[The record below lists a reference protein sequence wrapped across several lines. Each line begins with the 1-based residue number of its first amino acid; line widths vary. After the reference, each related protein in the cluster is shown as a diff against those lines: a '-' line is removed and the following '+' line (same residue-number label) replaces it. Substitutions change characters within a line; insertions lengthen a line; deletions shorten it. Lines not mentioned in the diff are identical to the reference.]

1 MNKRIASGE
10 IPRYSGIFNC
20 MARCVREEGL
30 GSLWRGNLANIIRYF
45 PTQALNFSFKD
56 TFKIYLCPWSFKKN
70 PVKFFFGNLASGGA
84 AGATSLL
91 FVYPL
96 DFARTRLGADIGK
109 SAAERQFNG
118 LLDCLMKIVKT
129 DGVSGL
135 YQGFTVSVLG
145 IIAIE
150 LAILVVLIL
159 VRDSFPKWK
168 AQ

>member
-1 MNKRIASGE
+1 
-10 IPRYSGIFNC
+10 

-30 GSLWRGNLANIIRYF
+30 GSLWRGNFLLKK
-45 PTQALNFSFKD
+45 ALNFSFKD
-56 TFKIYLCPWSFKKN
+56 TFNRSFKKN

-145 IIAIE
+145 IIAYRACYFGGFDTGKRFLPEVESPVARITMNFCF
-150 LAILVVLIL
+150 A
-159 VRDSFPKWK
+159 
-168 AQ
+168 